1 MPDCKNCN
9 TNHWKN
15 QYLMAQERFDRVLIR
30 LTVGTI
36 IAFTISVLCLFAT
49 IYTILKVQ
57 AFIENFEYVE
67 ETQVEIEQDS
77 EGENFALIT
86 NESEVD
92 VQWDKKLQ

>member
-57 AFIENFEYVE
+57 AFIESFEYVE

-77 EGENFALIT
+77 EGENFALVS
-86 NESEVD
+86 NGSEAD
-92 VQWDKKLQ
+92 VEWDRK

>member
-15 QYLMAQERFDRVLIR
+15 QYLMAQERFDRVLVR

-36 IAFTISVLCLFAT
+36 VAFTITILCLIAT
-49 IYTILKVQ
+49 IYTINKVQ
-57 AFIENFEYVE
+57 AFIEDFEYVE
-67 ETQVEIEQDS
+67 ETEIEVEQDS

-92 VQWDKKLQ
+92 VQWDKKSQ